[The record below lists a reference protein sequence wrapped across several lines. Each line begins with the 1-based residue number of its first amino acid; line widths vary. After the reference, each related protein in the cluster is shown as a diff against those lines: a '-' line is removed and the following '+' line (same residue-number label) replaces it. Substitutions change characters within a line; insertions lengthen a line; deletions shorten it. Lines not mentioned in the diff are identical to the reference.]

1 MAWPAIMTSPTSR
14 FGTRGFSSG
23 SHRIEEF
30 LSFRSSPIGSGPA
43 ARLAVLFS
51 MTGNGSTL
59 VRAPNTWKSIVR
71 SRTVGDP
78 VMWRRR
84 SGRFVWQRAP
94 KWPRARS
101 FPDFFPSAPIAQ
113 WVMTPSSRTQF
124 CGQTQKLLPKVAC
137 TVVLSAPTERSAASI
152 ATSTSKNRTMR
163 TNLLVRRTR
172 MHFPR
177 FGVAEIKI
185 APINTGGSDRKFYR
199 IRCSPDQTLILVKY
213 NLEREE
219 NRHYV
224 QIANFLD
231 EHGIRVPKIYFH
243 DPAEGLIWVEDLGEG
258 DLYSYR
264 HESWLVRRAFYESAL
279 DQIATLHAL
288 PESVCVEMKE
298 HLPAEFNTALY
309 IWEQNYFF
317 ENCLGRY
324 FGIDNVKLDAL
335 ATLPALQEIAERLA
349 GLPRV
354 LMHRDFQ
361 SQNIIMRN
369 SLAYLIDFQG
379 MRPGLPEYDLASLL
393 FDPYVDLYSAERAE
407 SISYY
412 RERQA
417 ENCRIINGEFDD
429 TLRLCAMQRLMQALG
444 AYGFLGLVKGH
455 KHFLKHV
462 PPAMASLRSVVAEIA
477 GLEKLERLL
486 TELSTA

>member
-1 MAWPAIMTSPTSR
+1 
-14 FGTRGFSSG
+14 
-23 SHRIEEF
+23 
-30 LSFRSSPIGSGPA
+30 
-43 ARLAVLFS
+43 
-51 MTGNGSTL
+51 
-59 VRAPNTWKSIVR
+59 
-71 SRTVGDP
+71 
-78 VMWRRR
+78 
-84 SGRFVWQRAP
+84 
-94 KWPRARS
+94 
-101 FPDFFPSAPIAQ
+101 
-113 WVMTPSSRTQF
+113 
-124 CGQTQKLLPKVAC
+124 
-137 TVVLSAPTERSAASI
+137 
-152 ATSTSKNRTMR
+152 
-163 TNLLVRRTR
+163 

-177 FGVAEIKI
+177 FDVAEIKI
-185 APINTGGSDRKFYR
+185 APINRGGSDRKFYR

-231 EHGIRVPKIYFH
+231 AHGIRVPKIYFH
-243 DPAEGLIWVEDLGEG
+243 DPVEGLIWIEDLGES

-264 HESWLVRRAFYESAL
+264 HESWLVRRAFYESVL

-349 GLPRV
+349 DLPRV
-354 LMHRDFQ
+354 LVHRDFQ

-393 FDPYVDLYSAERAE
+393 FDPYVDLSSTERAE
-407 SISYY
+407 LICYY
-412 RERQA
+412 KEKQA
-417 ENCRIINGEFDD
+417 KNGRMIDGEFAEI
-429 TLRLCAMQRLMQALG
+429 LGLCAMQRLMQALG
-444 AYGFLGLVKGH
+444 AYAFLGLVKGH

-462 PPAMASLRSVVAEIA
+462 PAAIRSLRSTVEPIE
-477 GLEKLERLL
+477 GLQQLEALLGKLIL
-486 TELSTA
+486 